1 MIVCHNDADG
11 VTSAVL
17 FLYAMGLGPDD
28 VKVRVAEY
36 FGQVNPNDRF
46 CFDMVPEDPNWDGQC
61 FDHHPQHPPET
72 ERKYTLIW
80 DNVPTGVIVYKQ
92 YKDDIPDEQ
101 KWKVAIAA
109 VGDGQPEVIP
119 PEIFD
124 MFPELLDEI
133 LWVREGKVS
142 FTLPRYKLISSGIN
156 SLMRVGNYEYAL
168 NLLYHAKRPDDL
180 IFNEEAE
187 KARNTIANECYK
199 IAKNSK
205 FVKLGNNIVY
215 LEFESNLDVTGRIA
229 SEWQDKLGY
238 TVVAYNITKGKL
250 SIRGDLAMWVGQK
263 LRAAGVNVGG
273 HPGFMGGELEPGVSL
288 IDKLRSVLR

>member
-17 FLYAMGLGPDD
+17 FLYANGLTLDD
-28 VKVRVAEY
+28 VRVRVAEW
-36 FGQVNPNDRF
+36 FGQVQESDRF
-46 CFDMVPEDPNWDGQC
+46 CFDMVPENPEWDGVNY
-61 FDHHPQHPPET
+61 DHHPQHPPPDQ
-72 ERKYTLIW
+72 RKYKLIW
-80 DNVPTGVIVYKQ
+80 DVVPTSLIVYNKH
-92 YKDDIPDEQ
+92 KDEIPDEQ
-101 KWKVAIAA
+101 KWKVVVGI
-109 VGDGQPEVIP
+109 VGDGQPELIP

-124 MFPELLDEI
+124 MFPELTDEI
-133 LWVREGKVS
+133 LWIREGKIT
-142 FTLPRYKLISSGIN
+142 FTLPRYKLLSSGIN

-250 SIRGDLAMWVGQK
+250 SIRGDLALWVAGK

-273 HPGFMGGELEPGVSL
+273 HPGYVGGELEPGVSL